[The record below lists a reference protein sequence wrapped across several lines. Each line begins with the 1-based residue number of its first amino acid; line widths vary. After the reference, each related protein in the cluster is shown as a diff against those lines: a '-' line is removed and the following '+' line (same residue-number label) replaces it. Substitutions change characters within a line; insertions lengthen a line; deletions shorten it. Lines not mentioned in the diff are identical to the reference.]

1 MIQNNNIKYVS
12 IDLETATYEEIKAEI
27 ERLNKLKHD
36 LFNEEQGIKIFINS
50 VYGAF
55 GNTHFICFNVNVAE
69 AITQQSVDISLH
81 AKKIFDNYFTNHWHK
96 DNKLHK
102 LLNLTNPIEHLG
114 EESLLIQG
122 DTDSAYFRFDRVLKS
137 ANYKEDNPVD
147 FIINIYKYRLHN
159 YITGAYDLYA
169 KKRNTINLMDFE
181 FEKLIRIGIFIAK
194 KNYAIELAW
203 KATSIK
209 VKNEEVFVEGIKY
222 SEKSEGVLSV
232 TGLEAVKPSHPSWC
246 RTKLKEM
253 LMLILNSQKKE
264 GKIKF
269 DEILNILKKWR
280 KEMEMKDLDEIC
292 ETKRISDYSKWIIND
307 GSEVAVK
314 SKCPMHVRGSA
325 IYNHLLSRSKYNM
338 KYHRI
343 KSKDKVKVY
352 YTKTLFKKDDVFCYL
367 PLNHPRE
374 FAPLIDY
381 DKQFSKKII
390 EPTNR
395 LLEAMNIKS
404 IPETLIVNN
413 SLF

>member
-1 MIQNNNIKYVS
+1 MMNNNDFKYVN
-12 IDLETATYEEIKAEI
+12 IDFETATYEEIKAEI

-36 LFNEEQGIKIFINS
+36 LYNEEQGIKIFINS

-55 GNTHFICFNVNVAE
+55 VNTHFLCFNVNVAE
-69 AITQQSVDISLH
+69 AITQQSVHISLH
-81 AKKIFDNYFTNHWHK
+81 AKKVFDNYFTNFWHK
-96 DNKLHK
+96 DKTLHAQ
-102 LLNLTNPIEHLG
+102 LNLTESVDSIG

-122 DTDSAYFRFDRVLKS
+122 DTDSAYFRFDKVLKS
-137 ANYKEDNPVD
+137 ANYKGDNQVD
-147 FIINIYKYRLHN
+147 FIIDIYKYRLHN
-159 YITGAYDLYA
+159 YIVNAYDLYA
-169 KKRNTINLMDFE
+169 KKRNTVNLMDFE

-209 VKNEEVFVEGIKY
+209 VKDTEVIVEGIKY
-222 SEKSEGVLSV
+222 PEGKLSV

-246 RTKLKEM
+246 RSKLEEM
-253 LMLILNSQKKE
+253 LKLLLNSQKNE
-264 GKIKF
+264 GKIKY

-292 ETKRISDYSKWIIND
+292 ETKRVSDYGKWIIND
-307 GSEVAVK
+307 RSEIAVL

-325 IYNHLLSRSKYNM
+325 IYNYLLSRSKYNM

-343 KSKDKVKVY
+343 KSSDKVKLY
-352 YTKTLFKKDDVFCYL
+352 YTKTNAKKDDIFCYL
-367 PLNHPRE
+367 PLNHPKE
-374 FAPLIDY
+374 FAPLIDF
-381 DKQFSKKII
+381 DKQFSKKVI

-395 LLEAMNIKS
+395 LLEVMKIRP